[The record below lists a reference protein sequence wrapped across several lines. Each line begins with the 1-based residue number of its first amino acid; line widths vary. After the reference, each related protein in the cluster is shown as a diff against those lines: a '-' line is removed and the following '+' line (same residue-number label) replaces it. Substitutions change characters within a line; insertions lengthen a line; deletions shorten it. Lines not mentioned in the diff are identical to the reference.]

1 MHLKDSLKILNRE
14 IVACELC
21 PRLRTYDREV
31 ARVKR
36 RAYLDW
42 DYWGKPVPGFG
53 DPQAR
58 VLLIGLAPGAH
69 GANRTGRMFTGD
81 RSGDFLYRALHE
93 TGFASQAESSSREDG
108 LELQGAY
115 VAAAGRCAPPENKP
129 LPDELARCRPYLER
143 EIDLLKQVRV
153 VVVLGGIA
161 LRTYLGILR
170 DRGVI
175 QSMAAFPFGHNL
187 VYHLGP
193 GAPALITSYH
203 PSQQNTSTGKLTAE
217 MLRQVFERAKAI
229 AGKQ

>member
-93 TGFASQAESSSREDG
+93 TGFASQGESSSREDG